1 LTDGVAE
8 VRDAMIKNIG
18 KMKILMGDE
27 FFATMD
33 KKMNKNQ
40 AGKLD

>member
-1 LTDGVAE
+1 
-8 VRDAMIKNIG
+8 MIKNIG

-27 FFATMD
+27 FFAAMD
-33 KKMNKNQ
+33 KKLNKNQ